1 MIIDTHVLLWSLTGD
16 GRLPLAMRALV
27 NDPGS
32 KIYVSAASAWE
43 ITTKFRLGKLP
54 SSAPIAGDVE
64 RHIRAQGY
72 QPLDVTMR
80 HAQQAGALPGDH
92 GDPFDRMLAAQAQI
106 EAMPIISGDRVFDGF
121 GVRRLW

>member
-1 MIIDTHVLLWSLTGD
+1 MIIDTHVLLWAFTGD
-16 GRLPLAMRALV
+16 ARLPRAIRTLV
-27 NDPGS
+27 DDES
-32 KIYVSAASAWE
+32 AVIYVSAASAWE

-54 SSAPIAGDVE
+54 SSAPIAHDVE
-64 RHIRAQGY
+64 RFVVVEGFR
-72 QPLDVTMR
+72 PLDVTMQ

-106 EAMPIISGDRVFDGF
+106 ENMPIISGDRVFNGF